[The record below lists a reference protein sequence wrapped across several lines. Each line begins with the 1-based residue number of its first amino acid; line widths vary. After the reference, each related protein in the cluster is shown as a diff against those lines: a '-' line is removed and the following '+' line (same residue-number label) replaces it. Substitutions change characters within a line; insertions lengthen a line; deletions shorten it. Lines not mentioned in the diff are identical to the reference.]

1 MNNTEQ
7 RQYISID
14 EIKKSY
20 LPMSKKKI
28 REFVKK
34 YLNVKVIGNRIY
46 VERAALE
53 AMLGDP
59 DRECF

>member
-14 EIKKSY
+14 EIKQSY

>member
-7 RQYISID
+7 RQYITID

-34 YLNVKVIGNRIY
+34 YLNIKVIGNRIY

-53 AMLGDP
+53 AILEDP